1 MSQIIARIQTPSPL
15 IRSLINS
22 LLLGVGQAH
31 PQALI
36 YPLSVASR
44 STSVA
49 RKQAASI
56 ILDRMRAQN
65 NVLVEEALSISQ
77 ELIRVA
83 ILWPEMWHEGLEEA
97 SRLYFT
103 ERDPEGMIAVLEPL
117 HTQLEQV
124 GTIPLC

>member
-1 MSQIIARIQTPSPL
+1 
-15 IRSLINS
+15 
-22 LLLGVGQAH
+22 
-31 PQALI
+31 
-36 YPLSVASR
+36 
-44 STSVA
+44 
-49 RKQAASI
+49 
-56 ILDRMRAQN
+56 MRAQN

-117 HTQLEQV
+117 HAQLEKV
-124 GTIPLC
+124 NPIAKVTLPLKLIHIIEGCKHNP

>member
-1 MSQIIARIQTPSPL
+1 
-15 IRSLINS
+15 
-22 LLLGVGQAH
+22 
-31 PQALI
+31 
-36 YPLSVASR
+36 
-44 STSVA
+44 
-49 RKQAASI
+49 
-56 ILDRMRAQN
+56 MRVQN

-117 HTQLEQV
+117 HSQLEKASIDTHLTPVLKLTYMSKRVQIQLV
-124 GTIPLC
+124 KGHSCKPSENNWLKLESIHAPTKPMVTYEI